1 MNKVN
6 SLRKGIMV
14 LKRLTLEPFEMSAL
28 ELSSELKLNRSTIHR
43 ILNNLIEE
51 ELVEQNQLN
60 RKYRL
65 GLGAEKI
72 GLGYKNCQTHLKIEE

>member
-1 MNKVN
+1 MGKIN

-28 ELSSELKLNRSTIHR
+28 ELSCELKLNRSTIHR

-65 GLGAEKI
+65 SHGAEKI
-72 GLGYKNCQTHLKIEE
+72 GLGYKNCQAHINTEE